1 MHPIRSDTPTD
12 TAVTPLQARLLEPA
26 IAIHV
31 IAALLAIALGT
42 YVVAGRKGTPGH
54 RLAGRLWV
62 GAMVATALG
71 SFFIEAQRFPLHT
84 PLGTFGPI
92 HLLSAFTLWNLWR
105 AVTAIRRGAV
115 TEHRRA
121 MVGAFAG
128 LVIAGLF
135 TLVPGRT
142 LGAWVVAMAG

>member
-1 MHPIRSDTPTD
+1 M
-12 TAVTPLQARLLEPA
+12 TPLQARLLEPA
-26 IAIHV
+26 IAAHV
-31 IAALLAIALGT
+31 LAAVLALAIGA
-42 YVVAGRKGTPGH
+42 YVVAGRKGTPAH
-54 RLAGRLWV
+54 RLAGRFWV
-62 GAMVATALG
+62 VAMVVTALG

-105 AVTAIRRGAV
+105 AIAAIRRGAV
-115 TEHRRA
+115 IAHRRA

-128 LVIAGLF
+128 LVIAGMF

-142 LGAWVVAMAG
+142 LGSWLIAIAA